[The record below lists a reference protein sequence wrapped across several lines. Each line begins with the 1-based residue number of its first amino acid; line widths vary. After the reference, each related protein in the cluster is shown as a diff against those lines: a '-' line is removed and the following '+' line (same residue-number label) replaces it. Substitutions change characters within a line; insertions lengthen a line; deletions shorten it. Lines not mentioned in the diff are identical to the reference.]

1 MNLFEPLGKEYC
13 DYFYYLSVISFII
26 FVLALLSVLL
36 TDQLKNENFMT
47 TMLIVLQP
55 FTMYFQSRLFYSM
68 CVR

>member
-1 MNLFEPLGKEYC
+1 MNLFDPLGKEYC

-26 FVLALLSVLL
+26 FALALLSILF

-47 TMLIVLQP
+47 IMLILLQP

-68 CVR
+68 CLR

>member
-68 CVR
+68 CLR

>member
-26 FVLALLSVLL
+26 FVMALLAVVF
-36 TDQLKNENFMT
+36 TDQLKNESMMT
-47 TMLIVLQP
+47 TMLMVLQP

-68 CVR
+68 CMR

>member
-47 TMLIVLQP
+47 IMLLVLQP

-68 CVR
+68 CLR